1 MWDLWLLLAH
11 HPLFSVVRLIFFNLV
26 NVWHFSLIF
35 KNCKH
40 LFQIQEITKLQFF
53 RNGTLFVI
61 VGKTDFSDAELW
73 ALKVCMKNWIP
84 YLMGLK
90 EILDSNPKSMQLEFY
105 THLWITLR
113 GITVFKSVL
122 PTLSFWKLQNTTKLK
137 IAQFLFYFTILPQK

>member
-1 MWDLWLLLAH
+1 MGSLA
-11 HPLFSVVRLIFFNLV
+11 PSGTS
-26 NVWHFSLIF
+26 SLIQCCQIDFFQFSDFLAFSRFF
-35 KNCKH
+35 KNSKH
-40 LFQIQEITKLQFF
+40 LCQIETITKLQFF

-113 GITVFKSVL
+113 GITVFKPVL
-122 PTLSFWKLQNTTKLK
+122 PTLSFWKLQNTAKLK